1 MKHYIILFIVCL
13 LVLAIVFLHPKG
25 DVSVV
30 GRIHIPAVDLSA
42 DVYCASAEGCNC
54 GVELW
59 HGGRASTLSDLS
71 DLAIDDKAYMT
82 LISGQ
87 RFVLECVEI
96 TPCIRV
102 GRWLVSW
109 KGIVRDNGD
118 VLIFNNATV
127 YRFTIL

>member
-1 MKHYIILFIVCL
+1 MKETVIFVLLITLP
-13 LVLAIVFLHPKG
+13 LVLLSLLSPG
-25 DVSVV
+25 DVSVA
-30 GRIHIPAVDLSA
+30 GRIRIPAIDISA
-42 DVYCASAEGCNC
+42 DVYSVSTAECTC
-54 GVELW
+54 CVELW

-71 DLAIDDKAYMT
+71 ALAIDDMAYMT

-109 KGIVRDNGD
+109 HGIIKESGD